1 MSGGLSAGNGN
12 GHSSGTP
19 GASTKEVAATRAPRV
34 LVVDD
39 EPPILRIV
47 DRVLTARGCDTTCCH
62 DGLDAAKR
70 LDLSDF
76 DVVISDISMPGM
88 SGIELLRKVREHD
101 LDVPVILMTGAPAIG
116 TAVKAVEFGAFR
128 YLTKPFDLDELGQVV
143 SRAARLYR
151 IARMKRE
158 ALEHLGM
165 DQMLVGDR
173 AGLETKFDRALDS
186 LWMAFHP
193 IVRWRDNSVYGYE
206 ALLRTDEKTLPHP
219 IAVIDA
225 AERLGRLLELGR
237 VVRERAARVIKE
249 TPAETV
255 FFLNLHPKEL
265 ADPALASKDEPL
277 SKVANRVVFEIT
289 EREPLERIN
298 DLPNRVSALRSL
310 GYRIALDDMGA
321 GYAGLTSFSL
331 LEPEIV
337 KLDMALIRDL
347 DTNPTRQR
355 IVESMTSLC
364 KDLSIEVVAEGVE
377 TRAER
382 AALEELGCELLQGF
396 LFARPS
402 PGLPA
407 VTW

>member
-1 MSGGLSAGNGN
+1 
-12 GHSSGTP
+12 
-19 GASTKEVAATRAPRV
+19 
-34 LVVDD
+34 
-39 EPPILRIV
+39 
-47 DRVLTARGCDTTCCH
+47 
-62 DGLDAAKR
+62 
-70 LDLSDF
+70 
-76 DVVISDISMPGM
+76 
-88 SGIELLRKVREHD
+88 
-101 LDVPVILMTGAPAIG
+101 
-116 TAVKAVEFGAFR
+116 
-128 YLTKPFDLDELGQVV
+128 
-143 SRAARLYR
+143 
-151 IARMKRE
+151 
-158 ALEHLGM
+158 M

-193 IVRWRDNSVYGYE
+193 IVRPRDSYVYGYE
-206 ALLRTDEKTLPHP
+206 ALLRTDERNLPHP
-219 IAVIDA
+219 GAVVDA

-237 VVRERAARVIKE
+237 VVRERAARVISE
-249 TPAETV
+249 SDDDTV

-265 ADPALASKDEPL
+265 TDPALASKSDPL
-277 SKVANRVVFEIT
+277 AKVASRVVFEIT

-355 IVESMTSLC
+355 IVESMTALC
-364 KDLSIEVVAEGVE
+364 QDLSIEVVAEGVE
-377 TRAER
+377 TVGER
-382 AALEELGCELLQGF
+382 QALTDLGCELLQGF

-402 PGLPA
+402 PGLPS

>member
-1 MSGGLSAGNGN
+1 VQRS
-12 GHSSGTP
+12 
-19 GASTKEVAATRAPRV
+19 PRV

-47 DRVLTARGCDTTCCH
+47 DRVLATRGCVTVCCQ
-62 DGLDAAKR
+62 DGLDAARR
-70 LDLSDF
+70 LDSSDF

-158 ALEHLGM
+158 ALEHLGK
-165 DQMLVGDR
+165 DEMLVGDR
-173 AGLETKFDRALDS
+173 AGLEAKFDRALDS

-193 IVRWRDNSVYGYE
+193 IVRPSDNRIFGYE
-206 ALLRTDEKTLPHP
+206 ALLRSDEPALPQP
-219 IAVIDA
+219 GAVVDA

-237 VVRERAARVIKE
+237 VVRERAARVI
-249 TPAETV
+249 AESAKDTV
-255 FFLNLHPKEL
+255 FFLNLHPREL
-265 ADPALASKDEPL
+265 SDPGLASSQDPL
-277 SKVANRVVFEIT
+277 TRHADRVVFEVT
-289 EREPLERIN
+289 ERSPLERIN
-298 DLPNRVSALRSL
+298 DLPNRVAALRAL
-310 GYRIALDDMGA
+310 GYRLALDDMGA

-331 LEPEIV
+331 LEPDLV
-337 KLDMALIRDL
+337 KLDMALIRGL
-347 DTNPTRQR
+347 DTSPTRQR
-355 IVESMTSLC
+355 IVGSMTSMC

-377 TRAER
+377 TAAER
-382 AALEELGCELLQGF
+382 DTLTRLGCDLLQGF

-402 PGLPA
+402 PTLPPVA
-407 VTW
+407 W

>member
-1 MSGGLSAGNGN
+1 MTGGLSAGSSN
-12 GHSSGTP
+12 GHKNGRTRETALP
-19 GASTKEVAATRAPRV
+19 RAPRV

-47 DRVLTARGCDTTCCH
+47 DRVLSARGCVTVCCQ
-62 DGLDAAKR
+62 DGLDAARR
-70 LDLSDF
+70 LDASDF
-76 DVVISDISMPGM
+76 EVVISDISMPGM

-151 IARMKRE
+151 VARMKRE

-173 AGLETKFDRALDS
+173 AGLEAKFDRALDS
-186 LWMAFHP
+186 LWIAFHP
-193 IVRWRDNSVYGYE
+193 IVRPRDNQIYGYE
-206 ALLRTDEKTLPHP
+206 ALLRSDEPALPHP
-219 IAVIDA
+219 AAVVDA

-237 VVRERAARVIKE
+237 VVRERAASVI
-249 TPAETV
+249 AESDEDAV

-265 ADPALASKDEPL
+265 VDPTLASRQDPL
-277 SKVANRVVFEIT
+277 FKLAERVVFEVT
-289 EREPLERIN
+289 ERAPLERVN
-298 DLPNRVSALRSL
+298 DLSARVSALRAL

-337 KLDMALIRDL
+337 KLDMALIRGL
-347 DTNPTRQR
+347 DSSPTRQR

-377 TRAER
+377 TAAER
-382 AALEELGCELLQGF
+382 DTLTRLGCELLQGF
-396 LFARPS
+396 LFARPAPS
-402 PGLPA
+402 LPP
-407 VTW
+407 VSW

>member
-1 MSGGLSAGNGN
+1 MSGGLSAGRSNGQTN
-12 GHSSGTP
+12 GSP
-19 GASTKEVAATRAPRV
+19 GLNETAVARTPRV

-47 DRVLTARGCDTTCCH
+47 DRVLAARGCVTVCCQ
-62 DGLDAAKR
+62 DGLDAARR
-70 LDLSDF
+70 LDSSDF

-101 LDVPVILMTGAPAIG
+101 LDVPVILMTGAPALG

-151 IARMKRE
+151 IARIKRE

-173 AGLETKFDRALDS
+173 AGLEAKFDRALDS

-193 IVRWRDNSVYGYE
+193 IVRPRDNHIFGYE
-206 ALLRTDEKTLPHP
+206 ALLRSDEPALPQP
-219 IAVIDA
+219 GAVVDA

-237 VVRERAARVIKE
+237 VVRERAARVI
-249 TPAETV
+249 AESSEDAI
-255 FFLNLHPKEL
+255 FFLNLHPREL
-265 ADPALASKDEPL
+265 SDPGLASSQDPL
-277 SKVANRVVFEIT
+277 TKLAKRVVFEVT
-289 EREPLERIN
+289 ERAPLERVN
-298 DLPNRVSALRSL
+298 DLPNRVAALRGL
-310 GYRIALDDMGA
+310 GYRLALDDMGA

-331 LEPEIV
+331 LEPDIV
-337 KLDMALIRDL
+337 KLDMALIRSL
-347 DTNPTRQR
+347 DSNPTLQR
-355 IVESMTSLC
+355 IVGSMTSMC
-364 KDLSIEVVAEGVE
+364 KDLFIEVVAEGVE
-377 TRAER
+377 TPAER
-382 AALEELGCELLQGF
+382 DTLARLGCDLQQGF

-402 PGLPA
+402 PSLPPVA
-407 VTW
+407 W